1 MGWDTY
7 MMDIQVRDVRFDA
20 GKPKI
25 CVPITGK
32 TFDEIIEQA
41 SEAKKIAEV
50 IEWRAD
56 YYEDVFDD
64 EQLNLTLL
72 ALRDE
77 IRNIPLIFNLRT
89 AEAGGQIE
97 ITMNQYRHINEF
109 AVSSRAID
117 LADVEVSI
125 VDQLSTTFIKWLQ
138 ALDVRVILSYYNFD
152 ETPED
157 AVILFRLNLMEY
169 WGADIAK
176 IVVQPKNEA
185 DVLRQLDIIMK
196 AQTFVTLP
204 VVSVSLGR
212 IGKFSQVSGSLS
224 GSCMAYGCLTNQASP
239 DAQIEAEKLAMMLET
254 LR

>member
-1 MGWDTY
+1 

-25 CVPITGK
+25 CVPIIGK

-41 SEAKKIAEV
+41 NEAKKVAEV

-56 YYEDVFDD
+56 YYEDVVDD
-64 EQLNLTLL
+64 EKLNSTLL

-77 IRNIPLIFNLRT
+77 IRNIPLIFNLRL
-89 AEAGGQIE
+89 AEAGGQLE
-97 ITMNQYRHINEF
+97 LSLNQYRHIYEF

-125 VDQLSTTFIKWLQ
+125 IDQLSTTFIKWMQ
-138 ALDVRVILSYYNFD
+138 ALDVRVILSYYNFE

-157 AVILFRLNLMEY
+157 AVLLFRLNLMEH
-169 WGADIAK
+169 WGADLAK
-176 IVVQPKNEA
+176 IVVTPQNEA
-185 DVLRQLDIIMK
+185 DVLRQMEIIMR
-196 AQTFVTLP
+196 AQTFVSLP
-204 VVSVSLGR
+204 VISVSLGR
-212 IGKFSQVSGSLS
+212 LGKFSQVSGSLD
-224 GSCMAYGCLTNQASP
+224 GSCMTYGSLEGQSCP
-239 DAQIEAEKLAMMLET
+239 DAQIEAEKLVMMIDE

>member
-1 MGWDTY
+1 M
-7 MMDIQVRDVRFDA
+7 RENLKSACRLLE
-20 GKPKI
+20 KLSRRSL
-25 CVPITGK
+25 
-32 TFDEIIEQA
+32 QA
-41 SEAKKIAEV
+41 NEAKKVAEV

-56 YYEDVFDD
+56 YYEDVLDD
-64 EQLNLTLL
+64 DKLNSTLL

-89 AEAGGQIE
+89 TEAGGLLDISL
-97 ITMNQYRHINEF
+97 NQYRHINEF

-125 VDQLSTTFIKWLQ
+125 IDQLSTTFIKWMQ
-138 ALDVRVILSYYNFD
+138 ALDVRVILSYYNFK

-157 AVILFRLNLMEY
+157 AVILFRLNLMEH

-176 IVVQPKNEA
+176 IVLEPQNEA
-185 DVLRQLDIIMK
+185 DVLRQMGIVMK

-212 IGKFSQVSGSLS
+212 LGKFSQISGSLD
-224 GSCMAYGCLTNQASP
+224 GSCLTYGCLEGQSNE
-239 DAQIEAEKLAMMLET
+239 DAQIEAEKLALIVNE

>member
-1 MGWDTY
+1 
-7 MMDIQVRDVRFDA
+7 MMDVQVREVRFDA

-25 CVPITGK
+25 CVPIVGK

-41 SEAKKIAEV
+41 NEAKKIAEV

-56 YYEDVFDD
+56 YYEDVLDD
-64 EQLNLTLL
+64 DKLNSTLL

-77 IRNIPLIFNLRT
+77 IRNIPLIFSLRT
-89 AEAGGQIE
+89 SEAGGKID
-97 ITMNQYRHINEF
+97 ISLNQYRHINEF

-117 LADVEVSI
+117 VADVEVTI
-125 VDQLSTTFIKWLQ
+125 IDQLSTTFIKWMQ
-138 ALDVRVILSYYNFD
+138 ALDVRVILSYYNFE

-157 AVILFRLNLMEY
+157 AVILFRLNLMEH

-176 IVVQPKNEA
+176 IVVQPQNEA
-185 DVLRQLDIIMK
+185 DVLRQMGIVMK
-196 AQTFVTLP
+196 AQTFVSLP

-212 IGKFSQVSGSLS
+212 IGKFSQVSGSLD
-224 GSCMAYGCLTNQASP
+224 GSCMAYGCLEGQSYP
-239 DAQIEAEKLAMMLET
+239 EAQIDAEKLALMIDV

>member
-1 MGWDTY
+1 
-7 MMDIQVRDVRFDA
+7 MMDVQVREVRFDA

-25 CVPITGK
+25 CVPIVGK

-41 SEAKKIAEV
+41 NEAKKVAEV

-56 YYEDVFDD
+56 FYEDIFDD
-64 EQLNLTLL
+64 DCLNSTLL

-77 IRNIPLIFNLRT
+77 IRDIPLIFNLRT
-89 AEAGGQIE
+89 MEAGGQLE
-97 ITMNQYRHINEF
+97 ISLNQYRHIYEF

-125 VDQLSTTFIKWLQ
+125 IDQLSTTFIKWMQ
-138 ALDVRVILSYYNFD
+138 ALDVRVMLSYYNFK

-157 AVILFRLNLMEY
+157 AVVLFRLNPE
-169 WGADIAK
+169 
-176 IVVQPKNEA
+176 NEA
-185 DVLRQLDIIMK
+185 DVLRQMDIIMK

-212 IGKFSQVSGSLS
+212 LGKFSQISGSLD
-224 GSCMAYGCLTNQASP
+224 GSCMTYGCLEGKP
-239 DAQIEAEKLAMMLET
+239 YEDAQIEAEKLVMMINELK
-254 LR
+254 

>member
-1 MGWDTY
+1 
-7 MMDIQVRDVRFDA
+7 MMDVQVREVRFDA

-25 CVPITGK
+25 CVPIVGK

-41 SEAKKIAEV
+41 NAAKKVAEV

-56 YYEDVFDD
+56 FYEDIFDD
-64 EQLNLTLL
+64 DCLNSTLL

-77 IRNIPLIFNLRT
+77 IRDIPLIFNLRT
-89 AEAGGQIE
+89 MEAGGQLE
-97 ITMNQYRHINEF
+97 ISLNQYRHIYEF

-125 VDQLSTTFIKWLQ
+125 IDQLSTTFIKWMQ
-138 ALDVRVILSYYNFD
+138 ALDVRVMLSYYNFK

-157 AVILFRLNLMEY
+157 AVVLFRLNLMEH

-176 IVVQPKNEA
+176 IVVYPENEA
-185 DVLRQLDIIMK
+185 DVLRQMDIIMK

-212 IGKFSQVSGSLS
+212 LGKFSQISGSLD
-224 GSCMAYGCLTNQASP
+224 GSCMTYGCLEGKP
-239 DAQIEAEKLAMMLET
+239 YEDAQIEAEKLVMMINELK
-254 LR
+254 